1 MYCNKALTYG
11 QLICHMY
18 TEQASIIPLQ
28 AYYEMKKLPVDIK
41 NLLTFF
47 DTLFTSD
54 QGGGSHV

>member
-1 MYCNKALTYG
+1 
-11 QLICHMY
+11 MY

-47 DTLFTSD
+47 
-54 QGGGSHV
+54 